1 MAKKVLPDFIPL
13 LRRMWLIRTFEE
25 KASLLYSERQ
35 IAGLLHLSIGQ
46 EAVAVGACSLLRKDD
61 YVFGGHGALLCAG
74 LGTLIRAN
82 QRFES
87 AGLGKVAPPETRA
100 SSSAGAP
107 PCDARTRHTAL
118 FGWRIA
124 IRSSDSTSSK
134 PCFI

>member
-61 YVFGGHGALLCAG
+61 YV
-74 LGTLIRAN
+74 
-82 QRFES
+82 
-87 AGLGKVAPPETRA
+87 
-100 SSSAGAP
+100 
-107 PCDARTRHTAL
+107 
-118 FGWRIA
+118 
-124 IRSSDSTSSK
+124 
-134 PCFI
+134 